1 MEKKK
6 YVQKLRIV
14 VLLVLAMSLIGGC
27 FGKKEVLEPLQPS
40 KIKVVYQDEEAF
52 YRDYGKYFHMKYP
65 QIEVE
70 VIPETQVLKKLGKI
84 INADDYFVE
93 KKKLLESS
101 GADVF
106 LLDDYIFKLFAQ
118 DGKLYDLEDA
128 IRQDEYDVDGF
139 MPGLLDNIRN
149 MGNGKL
155 YGLAPSFNREVLY
168 YNKALFKEHQIEPP
182 RNNMT
187 WQEVFDLAARFS
199 SIGAGDNKV
208 HGLYEYFGDPGWL
221 MYQIADTSGLRLF
234 DPKGE
239 KVLLNSDGWKQAM
252 RLAVDAVRNKS
263 VFFHPESQIYTQK
276 SYFFKGKAAMM
287 VDNAIVMMDLKQRPT
302 YVEGEK
308 PIDWGV
314 VTVPIDPTDPSQSIS
329 LFQIAAIAAD
339 SPNKRAAWEL
349 VKFVNG
355 KEMAQSRSR
364 TINGSLP
371 SRTGYAK
378 EIDGKSMEAF
388 YLLKVRQGSTVWMNE
403 HVPTSFNRLFDKPL
417 QEEMQAVIDNKKSVD
432 EALAELEIKG
442 QEVLLKAREAEEKK
456 P

>member
-6 YVQKLRIV
+6 YVQQLRIA
-14 VLLVLAMSLIGGC
+14 VLLVLVMSFIGGC
-27 FGKKEVLEPLQPS
+27 MGKKEVLEPLQPS
-40 KIKVVYQDEEAF
+40 KIKVVYRDEDAF
-52 YRDYGKYFHMKYP
+52 YRDYGKYFQMKYP

-70 VIPETQVLKKLGKI
+70 VIPEMQLLKKLGKI

-106 LLDDYIFKLFAQ
+106 LLDDYVFKIFAQ

-139 MPGLLDNIRN
+139 MPGLLDNIKN

-155 YGLAPSFNREVLY
+155 YGLAPTFNRKVLY
-168 YNKALFKEHQIEPP
+168 YNKALFKEHQIDPP

-187 WQEVFDLAARFS
+187 WQELFDLAARFS
-199 SIGAGDNKV
+199 NVGAGDNKV
-208 HGLYEYFGDPGWL
+208 HGLYEIVGDPGRL
-221 MYQIADTSGLRLF
+221 MYQIGNTSGLRLF

-239 KVLLNSDGWKQAM
+239 KVLLNSEGWKDAM
-252 RLAVDAVRNKS
+252 KLAVGAVRSKS
-263 VFFHPESQIYTQK
+263 VFFHPESQMYTQK

-287 VDNAIVMMDLKQRPT
+287 IDYAFAMIELKQRPT
-302 YVEGEK
+302 YVKGEK
-308 PIDWGV
+308 PIDWGA
-314 VTVPIDPTDPSQSIS
+314 VTVPIDPAEPSQPIS
-329 LFQIAAIAAD
+329 LFEIAAIAAD
-339 SPNKRAAWEL
+339 SPNKRAAWEF
-349 VKFVNG
+349 VKFANG
-355 KEMAQSRSR
+355 VEMAQSRSR

-371 SRTGYAK
+371 SRTGYVK
-378 EIDGKSMEAF
+378 ELEGKSMEAF
-388 YLLKVRQGSTVWMNE
+388 YLLKVRQGDTLWMNE
-403 HVPTSFNRLFDKPL
+403 HVPSGFIRLFDKPL
-417 QEEMQAVIDNKKSVD
+417 QEEMQAVIDNKKSVE

>member
-1 MEKKK
+1 MHNKWK
-6 YVQKLRIV
+6 IAI
-14 VLLVLAMSLIGGC
+14 LLLTILSLISGC

-40 KIKVVYQDEEAF
+40 KIKVVYQDEDAF

-70 VIPETQVLKKLGKI
+70 VIPQMQVLKKLGKI

-93 KKKLLESS
+93 KKKLLENS

-118 DGKLYDLEDA
+118 DGKLYDLEGA

-139 MPGLLDNIRN
+139 MPGLLDNIKN

-155 YGLAPSFNREVLY
+155 YGLAPSFDREVLY

-187 WQEVFDLAARFS
+187 WQELFDLAARFS
-199 SIGAGDNKV
+199 NVGAGDSKV
-208 HGLYEYFGDPGWL
+208 YGLYEYFGDPGRL
-221 MYQIADTSGLRLF
+221 MYRIADTYGFRLF

-252 RLAVDAVRNKS
+252 KLTGDAIRNKS
-263 VFFHPESQIYTQK
+263 LFFHPEGQMYTQK
-276 SYFFKGKAAMM
+276 SYFFEGKAAMM
-287 VDNAIVMMDLKQRPT
+287 RANAFVMLELKHRT
-302 YVEGEK
+302 SFGGK
-308 PIDWGV
+308 PIDWGA
-314 VTVPIDPTDPSQSIS
+314 VTVPIDPAEPSQSIS
-329 LFQIAAIAAD
+329 LNQIVAIAAD
-339 SPNKRAAWEL
+339 SPNKRAAWEF
-349 VKFVNG
+349 VKFANG
-355 KEMAQSRSR
+355 EGMAQSRSR
-364 TINGSLP
+364 TMNGSLP
-371 SRTGYAK
+371 TRTGYAK
-378 EIDGKSMEAF
+378 EIDGKSMEVF
-388 YLLKVRQGSTVWMNE
+388 YLLKVRQRDAVWMNE
-403 HVPTSFNRLFDKPL
+403 HVPAGFIQLFDKPL

-442 QEVLLKAREAEEKK
+442 QEVLLKAREAPEKK
-456 P
+456 H

>member
-1 MEKKK
+1 M
-6 YVQKLRIV
+6 
-14 VLLVLAMSLIGGC
+14 
-27 FGKKEVLEPLQPS
+27 LEPLQPS
-40 KIKVVYQDEEAF
+40 KLKVVYQDEDAF

-70 VIPETQVLKKLGKI
+70 VIPEMQLLKKLGKI

-106 LLDDYIFKLFAQ
+106 LLDDYVFKIFAQ

-139 MPGLLDNIRN
+139 MPGLLDKIKSL
-149 MGNGKL
+149 GNGKL
-155 YGLAPSFNREVLY
+155 YGLAPSFDREVLY
-168 YNKALFKEHQIEPP
+168 YNKALFKEQNIEPP
-182 RNNMT
+182 RNNMS
-187 WQEVFDLAARFS
+187 WQEILDLAARFS
-199 SIGAGDNKV
+199 NVGAGDNKV
-208 HGLYEYFGDPGWL
+208 HGLYEIVGDPGRL

-239 KVLLNSDGWKQAM
+239 KVLLNSDGWKDAM
-252 RLAVDAVRNKS
+252 KLAVGAVCNKS
-263 VFFHPESQIYTQK
+263 VFFHPESQMYTQK
-276 SYFFKGKAAMM
+276 SYFFEGKAAMM
-287 VDNAIVMMDLKQRPT
+287 RANAFVMMELKQRPT
-302 YVEGEK
+302 YVKGEK
-308 PIDWGV
+308 PIDWGA
-314 VTVPIDPTDPSQSIS
+314 VTVPIDPAEPSQSIS
-329 LFQIAAIAAD
+329 LFEIAAIAAD
-339 SPNKRAAWEL
+339 SPNKRAAWEF

-355 KEMAQSRSR
+355 EEMAQSRSR

-378 EIDGKSMEAF
+378 EIDGKSTEAF
-388 YLLKVRQGSTVWMNE
+388 YLLKVKQGSTVWMNE
-403 HVPTSFNRLFDKPL
+403 HVPDVFFRLFDKPL

-442 QEVLLKAREAEEKK
+442 QEVLLKARKAEEKK

>member
-1 MEKKK
+1 MHHKWKITI
-6 YVQKLRIV
+6 LLLTIV
-14 VLLVLAMSLIGGC
+14 SLMSGC
-27 FGKKEVLEPLQPS
+27 LGKKEVLEPLQPS
-40 KIKVVYQDEEAF
+40 KIKVVYQDEDAF

-70 VIPETQVLKKLGKI
+70 VIPQMQVLKKLGKI

-139 MPGLLDNIRN
+139 MPGLLDNIKSL
-149 MGNGKL
+149 GNGKL

-182 RNNMT
+182 RNSMT
-187 WQEVFDLAARFS
+187 WQELFDLAARFS
-199 SIGAGDNKV
+199 NIGAGDNKV
-208 HGLYEYFGDPGWL
+208 YGLYEYFGDPGRL

-239 KVLLNSDGWKQAM
+239 KVLLNSEGWKDAM
-252 RLAVDAVRNKS
+252 KLAVGAVRNKS
-263 VFFHPESQIYTQK
+263 VFFHPESQVYTQK
-276 SYFFKGKAAMM
+276 SYFFEGKAAMM
-287 VDNAIVMMDLKQRPT
+287 IANSFVMTELKQRPT
-302 YVEGEK
+302 YVKGEK
-308 PIDWGV
+308 PIDWGA
-314 VTVPIDPTDPSQSIS
+314 VTVPIDPAEPSQSIS
-329 LFQIAAIAAD
+329 LFEIAAIAAD
-339 SPNKRAAWEL
+339 SPNKRAAWEF

-355 KEMAQSRSR
+355 EEMAQSRSR

-378 EIDGKSMEAF
+378 EIDGKSTEAF
-388 YLLKVRQGSTVWMNE
+388 YLLKVKQGNTIWMNE
-403 HVPTSFNRLFDKPL
+403 HVPDVFLRLFDKPL

>member
-1 MEKKK
+1 
-6 YVQKLRIV
+6 
-14 VLLVLAMSLIGGC
+14 MSGC

-40 KIKVVYQDEEAF
+40 KLKVVYQDEDAF

-70 VIPETQVLKKLGKI
+70 VIPEMQLLKKLGKI

-106 LLDDYIFKLFAQ
+106 LLDDYVFKIFAQ

-139 MPGLLDNIRN
+139 MPGLLDKIKSL
-149 MGNGKL
+149 GNGKL
-155 YGLAPSFNREVLY
+155 YGLAPSFDREVLY
-168 YNKALFKEHQIEPP
+168 YNKALFKEQNIEPP
-182 RNNMT
+182 RNNMS
-187 WQEVFDLAARFS
+187 WQEILDLAARFS
-199 SIGAGDNKV
+199 NVGAGDNKV
-208 HGLYEYFGDPGWL
+208 HGLYEIVGDPGRL

-239 KVLLNSDGWKQAM
+239 KVLLNSDGWKDAM
-252 RLAVDAVRNKS
+252 KLAVGAVCNKS
-263 VFFHPESQIYTQK
+263 VFFHPESQMYTQK
-276 SYFFKGKAAMM
+276 SYFFEGKAAMM
-287 VDNAIVMMDLKQRPT
+287 RANAFVMMELKQRPT
-302 YVEGEK
+302 YVKGEK
-308 PIDWGV
+308 PIDWGA
-314 VTVPIDPTDPSQSIS
+314 VTVPIDPAEPSQSIS
-329 LFQIAAIAAD
+329 LFEIAAIAAD
-339 SPNKRAAWEL
+339 SPNKRAAWEF

-355 KEMAQSRSR
+355 EEMAQSRSR

-378 EIDGKSMEAF
+378 EIDGKSTEAF
-388 YLLKVRQGSTVWMNE
+388 YLLKVKQGSTVWMNE
-403 HVPTSFNRLFDKPL
+403 HVPDVFFRLFDKPL

-442 QEVLLKAREAEEKK
+442 QEVLLKARKAEEKK

>member
-1 MEKKK
+1 
-6 YVQKLRIV
+6 
-14 VLLVLAMSLIGGC
+14 MSGC
-27 FGKKEVLEPLQPS
+27 FGKKEVLEPLEPS
-40 KIKVVYQDEEAF
+40 KIKVVYRDEEAF
-52 YRDYGKYFHMKYP
+52 YNEYGKYFRMKYP
-65 QIEVE
+65 LIEIE
-70 VIPETQVLKKLGKI
+70 VIPEMQVLKKLGKI
-84 INADDYFVE
+84 INADDYFAE

-139 MPGLLDNIRN
+139 MPGLLDNIRK

-155 YGLAPSFNREVLY
+155 YGLAPSFDREVLY

-187 WQEVFDLAARFS
+187 WQELFDLAARFS
-199 SIGAGDNKV
+199 NVGSGDNKV
-208 HGLYEYFGDPGWL
+208 HGLYEYFGDPGGL

-252 RLAVDAVRNKS
+252 KLAVDAVRNKS
-263 VFFHPESQIYTQK
+263 VFFHPENQMYSQK
-276 SYFFKGKAAMM
+276 SFFFEGKAAMM
-287 VDNAIVMMDLKQRPT
+287 IANSFVMMELKQRPA

-308 PIDWGV
+308 PTDWGA
-314 VTVPIDPTDPSQSIS
+314 VTVPIDPADPSQPIS
-329 LFQIAAIAAD
+329 LFEIAAIAAD
-339 SPNKRAAWEL
+339 SPNKRAAWEF

-355 KEMAQSRSR
+355 EEMAQSRSR

-371 SRTGYAK
+371 SRIGYAK
-378 EIDGKSMEAF
+378 EVDGRSMEAF
-388 YLLKVRQGSTVWMNE
+388 YLLKVKQGETVWMNE
-403 HVPTSFNRLFDKPL
+403 HVPSGFFQLFNKPL
-417 QEEMQAVIDNKKSVD
+417 REEMQAVIENKKSVD
-432 EALAELEIKG
+432 EAVAELEIKG
-442 QEVLLKAREAEEKK
+442 REVLLKARDAAEKK